1 MIGRAAWM
9 VLWAGFLSHKRFGSM
24 PRLVAYTSLSTVL
37 GGDEAAKS
45 SSNKFVEAPEGWG

>member
-1 MIGRAAWM
+1 MTRRAAWI
-9 VLWAGFLSHKRFGSM
+9 VLWAGFLSHERSGSM

-45 SSNKFVEAPEGWG
+45 SSNKFVEAAEG

>member
-1 MIGRAAWM
+1 M

-45 SSNKFVEAPEGWG
+45 SSNKFIEAPEGWG